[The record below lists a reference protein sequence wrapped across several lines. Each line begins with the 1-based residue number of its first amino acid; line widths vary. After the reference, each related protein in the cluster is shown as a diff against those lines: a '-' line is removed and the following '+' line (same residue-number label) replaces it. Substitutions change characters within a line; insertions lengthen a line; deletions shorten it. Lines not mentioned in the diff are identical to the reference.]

1 MSTHEITR
9 DIINKYLLHNFEIW
23 NCTAYTFGK
32 GQYTQAGTNKGSLN
46 YNYSKTHFIFT
57 IVG

>member
-32 GQYTQAGTNKGSLN
+32 GQYTQAGTHTLLPN
-46 YNYSKTHFIFT
+46 
-57 IVG
+57 